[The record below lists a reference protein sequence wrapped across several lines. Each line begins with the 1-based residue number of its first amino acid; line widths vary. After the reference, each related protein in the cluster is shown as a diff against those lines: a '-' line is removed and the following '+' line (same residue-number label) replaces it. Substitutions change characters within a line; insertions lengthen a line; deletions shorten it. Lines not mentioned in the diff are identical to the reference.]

1 MKFFFNIG
9 LYFIMIQKMIQNNIQ
24 LLNSD
29 NLSEKEEK
37 EIISDHQK
45 LKKIEVEIA
54 NELGNVTTK

>member
-1 MKFFFNIG
+1 MAKYLVESYYTCSFKVKHYI
-9 LYFIMIQKMIQNNIQ
+9 
-24 LLNSD
+24 D

-54 NELGNVTTK
+54 IEHGNVTTK

>member
-1 MKFFFNIG
+1 
-9 LYFIMIQKMIQNNIQ
+9 MIQNNIQ